1 MFTLN
6 HFILLFISAV
16 VIFLY
21 LFLNKKFNLT
31 LKQNITILFIVSVIS
46 EIIKIFSN
54 IVLIETIDQVT
65 NTVIFDESGYYL
77 DQSTLPFHLCAIQLI
92 LFVALQFFVKNKKTQ
107 DHILCF
113 MFPTMSLGALIALFI
128 PTEGVSFAVPQ
139 VYEYF
144 LHHAFLVAFGINL
157 IMSKFIKIDFKVI
170 LRNYGYLI
178 GYMVICLWLNSA
190 LSYAHT
196 NYMFLSRPPME
207 NLPFLNLDSGWVVYF
222 FRIFAVGAISVFLL
236 QFPFALKNKKQ
247 LTKEN

>member
-6 HFILLFISAV
+6 HFILLFICAV

-21 LFLNKKFNLT
+21 LFLNKKLNLT
-31 LKQNITILFIVSVIS
+31 LKQNITILFIVSIIS

-54 IVLIETIDQVT
+54 VIFIETIDYVT
-65 NTVIFDESGYYL
+65 NEIIFDESGYYL

-107 DHILCF
+107 DQILCF

-128 PTEGVSFAVPQ
+128 PTEGVSFADAQ

-144 LHHAFLVAFGINL
+144 IHHAFLVAFGINL

-196 NYMFLSRPPME
+196 NYMFLSRPPMD
-207 NLPFLNLDSGWVVYF
+207 NLPFLNLNNGWFVYF
-222 FRIFAVGAISVFLL
+222 IRIFTVGIIVVFLL
-236 QFPFALKNKKQ
+236 QLPFALRNRKK
-247 LTKEN
+247 LRLEN

>member
-6 HFILLFISAV
+6 HFILLFICAV

-21 LFLNKKFNLT
+21 LFLNKKLNLT
-31 LKQNITILFIVSVIS
+31 LKQNITILFIVSIIS
-46 EIIKIFSN
+46 EIIKIFLN
-54 IVLIETIDQVT
+54 VIFIETIDPIT
-65 NTVIFDESGYYL
+65 NEIIFDESGYYL

-107 DHILCF
+107 DQILCF

-128 PTEGVSFAVPQ
+128 PTEGVSFADAQ

-144 LHHAFLVAFGINL
+144 IHHAFLVAFGINL

-196 NYMFLSRPPME
+196 NYMFLSRPPMD
-207 NLPFLNLDSGWVVYF
+207 NLPFLNLNNGWFVYF
-222 FRIFAVGAISVFLL
+222 IRIFTVGVIVVFLL
-236 QFPFALKNKKQ
+236 QLPFALRNRKK
-247 LTKEN
+247 LRLEN